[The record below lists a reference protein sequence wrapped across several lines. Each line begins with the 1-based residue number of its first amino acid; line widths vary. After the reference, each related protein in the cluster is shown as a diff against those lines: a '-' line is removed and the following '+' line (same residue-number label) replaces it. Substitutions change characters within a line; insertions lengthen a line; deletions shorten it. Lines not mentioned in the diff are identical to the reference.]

1 MHNAILLVEDNDQD
15 EKLTLRALRKA
26 GVVNPIDVVRD
37 GQQALDYLFGSGT
50 DDVQERELPIVMIL
64 DLGLPR
70 VSGLDVLERVRH
82 HQATHLMPVVIL
94 TSSDEDRD
102 RLKSY
107 QNGANAF
114 ARKPVDFAD
123 FAETVTRIGVF
134 WALTNEPPSPAKM
147 QGR

>member
-1 MHNAILLVEDNDQD
+1 MRDAILLVEDNDQD

-37 GQQALDYLFGSGT
+37 GQQALDYLFETRVSDSG
-50 DDVQERELPIVMIL
+50 EAHELPIVIIL

-70 VSGLDVLERVRH
+70 VSGLDVLEKVR
-82 HQATHLMPVVIL
+82 QYEATRLLPVVIL

-107 QNGANAF
+107 ENGANAF
-114 ARKPVDFAD
+114 ARKPVDFAE

-134 WALTNEPPSPAKM
+134 WALTNEPPFRS
-147 QGR
+147 

>member
-1 MHNAILLVEDNDQD
+1 MRDVILLVEDNDQD

-37 GQQALDYLFGSGT
+37 GQQALDYLFGTRISDSG
-50 DDVQERELPIVMIL
+50 DAHELPIVIIL

-70 VSGLDVLERVRH
+70 VSGLDVLEKVRQH
-82 HQATHLMPVVIL
+82 EATRLLPVVIL

-107 QNGANAF
+107 ENGANAF
-114 ARKPVDFAD
+114 ARKPVDFAE

-134 WALTNEPPSPAKM
+134 WALTNEPPLR
-147 QGR
+147 G

>member
-1 MHNAILLVEDNDQD
+1 MRDALLLVEDNDQD

-37 GQQALDYLFGSGT
+37 GQQALDYLFGTRISGSG
-50 DDVQERELPIVMIL
+50 DAHELPIVMIL

-70 VSGLDVLERVRH
+70 VSGLDVLEKVRQH
-82 HQATHLMPVVIL
+82 EATRLLPVVIL

-107 QNGANAF
+107 ENGANAF
-114 ARKPVDFAD
+114 ARKPVDFAE

-134 WALTNEPPSPAKM
+134 WALTNEPPP
-147 QGR
+147 RR

>member
-1 MHNAILLVEDNDQD
+1 MRDAILLVEDNDQD

-37 GQQALDYLFGSGT
+37 GQQALDYLFGIGESADGHA
-50 DDVQERELPIVMIL
+50 QEQPIVMIL

-70 VSGLDVLERVRH
+70 VSGLDVLEKVRQH
-82 HQATHLMPVVIL
+82 ETTRLLPVVIL

-107 QNGANAF
+107 ENGANAF
-114 ARKPVDFAD
+114 ARKPVDFAE

-134 WALTNEPPSPAKM
+134 WALTNEPPSR
-147 QGR
+147 G